1 MFKSF
6 SNKFFLIYSIVISIL
21 FILIFIVLTNVF
33 NIYYDEYLKQD
44 LINQGYLIAEN
55 YLSASNQLDFENTFR
70 IVNKY
75 NDTRSFLVDRDWIIL
90 FDSDSDNDDTLLK
103 GQKLDHNL
111 VQRALNGE
119 VVKEI
124 CKINNIFDYYVITV
138 AVPIIKDNDIYGA
151 VVMTTPYPKI
161 KDSISHIYRMTFI
174 GLLTI
179 LGLTFLS
186 TYIFSKKTTK
196 MLEAFNIT
204 SKKIANGDFS
214 SRINIPYT
222 DGDFG
227 VLAKN
232 MNYMARE
239 LEKLED
245 MRRDFLANT
254 SHDFRSPLTSIKGFV
269 QAILDGT
276 IAPDNQD
283 KYLNIVLDETER
295 LTNLTNNILLLTKME
310 HSGIAPE
317 KSNFDIHQVIRKVF
331 LQFDQQI
338 VDKNISI
345 TLHINKKGLI
355 VNGDLNQI
363 QRVLHNIID
372 NAVKFCKEQGEIIV
386 ETNVIKDKAH
396 ISISDTGP
404 GISEDNLKHI
414 WTRFHKVDSSR
425 GRHKRGIGLGLSIVR
440 EIIKAHGEHLDV
452 YSQLGKGTTFTF
464 TLALGEK
471 YENV

>member
-6 SNKFFLIYSIVISIL
+6 SNKFFLIYSITTSIL
-21 FILIFIVLTNVF
+21 FIIIFVVF
-33 NIYYDEYLKQD
+33 TKVINIYYDEHLKQD
-44 LINQGYLIAEN
+44 LIKQGYLIAEN
-55 YLSASNQLDFENTFR
+55 YLTASTQLDFENTFKM
-70 IVNKY
+70 VNKY
-75 NDTRSFLVDRDWIIL
+75 NETRSFLVNKDCLVL
-90 FDSDSDNDDTLLK
+90 FDSNPGNDKSSLK
-103 GQKLDHNL
+103 GQTLDHNH
-111 VQRALNGE
+111 VRSALNGE
-119 VVKEI
+119 ITKEI
-124 CKINNIFDYYVITV
+124 CNTDKLFDYYVITV
-138 AVPIIKDNDIYGA
+138 AVPIIKDNEILGA
-151 VVMTTPYPKI
+151 IVITTPYPKI
-161 KDSISHIYRMTFI
+161 KKSINNIYNMTFT
-174 GLLTI
+174 GLLI
-179 LGLTFLS
+179 VLGLTFLS
-186 TYIFSKKTTK
+186 TYIFSKKITK
-196 MLEAFNIT
+196 RLEVFNIT

-214 SRINIPYT
+214 SRINIEYA

-227 VLAKN
+227 VLAQN

-239 LEKLED
+239 LGKLED

-276 IAPDNQD
+276 ISPANQD

-317 KSNFDIHQVIRKVF
+317 KSNFDIHQVISKVF

-338 VDKNISI
+338 TDKNIN
-345 TLHINKKGLI
+345 INIPNDKKGLI
-355 VNGDLNQI
+355 VHGDLNQI

-386 ETNVIKDKAH
+386 ETNVIKDKAQ

-404 GISEDNLKHI
+404 GISEDNLKYI

-425 GRHKRGIGLGLSIVR
+425 GQHKRGIGLGLSIVR
-440 EIIKAHGEHLDV
+440 EIIKAHGEMIDV
-452 YSQLGKGTTFTF
+452 SSQLGKGTTFTF
-464 TLALGEK
+464 TLALEEK
-471 YENV
+471 KKNI